1 MKILESKSD
10 DMKRVKQ
17 LAFHLDNPCGTYING
32 KGVNLERM
40 YLRLARDELSSQ
52 VLKDPLARLCLLRKV
67 NFYLK

>member
-40 YLRLARDELSSQ
+40 RSEEHTSELQSH
-52 VLKDPLARLCLLRKV
+52 
-67 NFYLK
+67 